1 MTMTDT
7 KKGYIM
13 TKQELLKTVKKK
25 KVAFVRLW
33 FTDVLGF
40 LKSFDMPVEELPHA
54 LKDGMGFDGSSIEG
68 FSRIEESD
76 MVVKP
81 DPATLQIM
89 PWVEEEG
96 PVARMFCNVVEPS
109 GKPFDGDPRHVLK
122 KNIQVAKDMGFTT
135 FNVGPELEYFYF
147 RNANG
152 TEILDKGGYFDLTP
166 QDIGQDLRRKTVLML
181 EKMGIEVE
189 YWHHEVASSQ
199 HEIDLRYN
207 EALKMADSV
216 MTYRMVVKEV
226 AMQQNLYATFMPKPV
241 YGINGSG
248 MHTHMSLFKG
258 NRNAFYDKK
267 DKTHLSQTAK
277 YFTAGLLK
285 HAREICSVCCQW
297 VNSYKRLVPGYEA
310 PVYVSW
316 AQRNRSA
323 LVRVPMYK
331 PGKEKATR
339 IEMRNPDPACN
350 PYLAFS
356 VMLAAGLEGIK
367 KKYKLPAQVTN
378 NIYDMSEKDRKK
390 AGIESLP
397 DDLYDAIRIT
407 EESALVRKALGD
419 KVFEYFIRNKKDE
432 WNEYKKQVTKHE
444 LDRYLAIL

>member
-1 MTMTDT
+1 MTRQEVLKIVKT
-7 KKGYIM
+7 KKIG
-13 TKQELLKTVKKK
+13 
-25 KVAFVRLW
+25 FVRLW

-40 LKSFDMPVEELPHA
+40 LKSFDIPIEELKGA

-76 MVVKP
+76 MIVKP
-81 DPATLQIM
+81 DPSTFQIL
-89 PWVEEEG
+89 PWIKEKN
-96 PVARMFCNVVEPS
+96 PVARMFCDVLEPS
-109 GKPFDGDPRHVLK
+109 GKQFAGDPRGVLK
-122 KNIQVAKDMGFTT
+122 KNLLKAKKMGYT
-135 FNVGPELEYFYF
+135 FNIGPELEYFYF
-147 RNANG
+147 RNSGG

-166 QDIGQDLRRKTVLML
+166 MDIGQDLRRQTVIML

-199 HEIDLRYN
+199 HEIDLRYKD
-207 EALKMADSV
+207 ALTMSDNV
-216 MTYRMVVKEV
+216 MTYRTVVKEV
-226 AMQQNLYATFMPKPV
+226 AMHSNLYATFMPKPV
-241 YGINGSG
+241 YGIAGSG

-258 NRNAFYDKK
+258 SKNTFFDPK
-267 DKTHLSQTAK
+267 DKAHLSKTAK

-285 HAREICSVCCQW
+285 HATEICSVCCQW

-316 AQRNRSA
+316 AQQNRSA
-323 LVRVPMYK
+323 LVRVPRYK

-339 IEMRNPDPACN
+339 VELRNPDPACN

-367 KKYKLPAQVTN
+367 KKYKLPPQVTG
-378 NIYDMSEKDRKK
+378 NIYEMTESERKK

-397 DDLYDAIRIT
+397 DDLFEAIKAT
-407 EESALVRKALGD
+407 EHSALVREALGD

-432 WNEYKKQVTKHE
+432 WNEYRRQVTEYE
-444 LDRYLAIL
+444 LGKYLAIL

>member
-1 MTMTDT
+1 MTR
-7 KKGYIM
+7 
-13 TKQELLKTVKKK
+13 QEILRFIKRK
-25 KVAFVRLW
+25 KVGFVRLW

-40 LKSFDMPVEELPHA
+40 LKSFDIPVGELPGA

-76 MVVKP
+76 MVARP
-81 DPATLQIM
+81 DPSTFQIL
-89 PWVEEEG
+89 PWIKEDR
-96 PVARMFCNVVEPS
+96 PVARMFCDILEPG
-109 GKPFDGDPRHVLK
+109 GKPFSGDPRYVLK
-122 KNIQVAKDMGFTT
+122 RSLAEAKRMGFT

-147 RNANG
+147 RNAGG

-166 QDIGQDLRRKTVLML
+166 MDIGQDLRRKTVLML
-181 EKMGIEVE
+181 ERMGIEVE

-199 HEIDLRYN
+199 HEIDLRYKD
-207 EALKMADSV
+207 ALTMADDV

-226 AMQQNLYATFMPKPV
+226 AMQNDLYATFIPKPI

-258 NRNAFYDKK
+258 NKNAFFDPK
-267 DKTHLSQTAK
+267 DKLHLSKTAR
-277 YFTAGLLK
+277 YFIAGLLR
-285 HAREICSVCCQW
+285 HARETCSICCQW

-323 LVRVPMYK
+323 LVRIPVYK
-331 PGKEKATR
+331 PGEEKATR
-339 IEMRNPDPACN
+339 IELRNPDPACN

-367 KKYKLPAQVTN
+367 KKYKLPPQVTN
-378 NIYDMSEKDRKK
+378 NIYKMTDEEREK

-397 DDLYDAIRIT
+397 ADLYDAIKIT
-407 EESALVRKALGD
+407 EKSTLARRALGD
-419 KVFEYFIRNKKDE
+419 EVFEYFIRNKKDE
-432 WNEYKKQVTKHE
+432 WDEYRKQVTQQE
-444 LDRYLAIL
+444 LNKYLAIL

>member
-1 MTMTDT
+1 MT
-7 KKGYIM
+7 G
-13 TKQELLKTVKKK
+13 QEVLKLVKRK
-25 KVAFVRLW
+25 KVGFIRLW

-40 LKSFDMPVEELPHA
+40 LKSFDIRVEELPGA

-68 FSRIEESD
+68 FCRIEESD
-76 MVVKP
+76 MIVKP
-81 DPATLQIM
+81 DPNTFQII
-89 PWVEEEG
+89 PWIKEKR
-96 PVARMFCNVVEPS
+96 PVARMFCNVLEPG
-109 GKPFDGDPRHVLK
+109 GKSFNGDPRHVLK
-122 KNIQVAKDMGFTT
+122 RNIAEARKMGFT

-147 RNANG
+147 RNAGG

-166 QDIGQDLRRKTVLML
+166 MDIGQDLRRKTVLML

-207 EALKMADSV
+207 EALKMADNV
-216 MTYRMVVKEV
+216 MTYRTVVKEV
-226 AMQQNLYATFMPKPV
+226 AMDNNLYATFMPKPI

-258 NRNAFYDKK
+258 SKNAFFDKK
-267 DKTHLSQTAK
+267 DKFHLSIIAK
-277 YFTAGLLK
+277 YFIAGLLR
-285 HAREICSVCCQW
+285 HSREICSVCCQW

-323 LVRVPMYK
+323 LVRVPVYK

-339 IEMRNPDPACN
+339 VELRNPDPACN

-367 KKYKLPAQVTN
+367 KKYKLPKEVTN
-378 NIYDMSEKDRKK
+378 NIYTMTEPEREKG
-390 AGIESLP
+390 GIECLP
-397 DDLYDAIRIT
+397 DDLFEAIKIT
-407 EESALVRKALGD
+407 EKSSLVKKALGD

-432 WNEYKKQVTKHE
+432 WNEYRKQVTKHE
-444 LDRYLAIL
+444 IERYLAIL

>member
-1 MTMTDT
+1 MTRQEVMKIVT
-7 KKGYIM
+7 KKKIGFI
-13 TKQELLKTVKKK
+13 
-25 KVAFVRLW
+25 RLW

-40 LKSFDMPVEELPHA
+40 LKSFDIPIEELRGA

-81 DPATLQIM
+81 DPKTFQII
-89 PWVEEEG
+89 PWIKEDK
-96 PVARMFCNVVEPS
+96 PVARMFCNVLETD
-109 GKPFDGDPRHVLK
+109 GRPFTGDPRHVLK
-122 KNIQVAKDMGFTT
+122 RNLEEAKRMGYV

-147 RNANG
+147 RNTDG

-166 QDIGQDLRRKTVLML
+166 MDIGQDLRRKTVLML

-199 HEIDLRYN
+199 HEIDLRYKD
-207 EALKMADSV
+207 ALTMADNV

-226 AMQQNLYATFMPKPV
+226 AMQNNLYATFMPKPMYNV
-241 YGINGSG
+241 NGSG
-248 MHTHMSLFKG
+248 MHTHMSLSKG
-258 NRNAFYDKK
+258 SRNAFFDPR
-267 DKTHLSQTAK
+267 DTIHLSKPAK
-277 YFTAGLLK
+277 YFIAGLLK

-339 IEMRNPDPACN
+339 IELRNPDPACN

-367 KKYKLPAQVTN
+367 RKYPLPPQVTG
-378 NIYDMSEKDRKK
+378 NIYEMAEGQRRR
-390 AGIESLP
+390 AGIEALP
-397 DDLYDAIRIT
+397 DDLFDAIKIT
-407 EESALVRKALGD
+407 EKSALVKQALGD

-432 WNEYKKQVTKHE
+432 WNEYRRQVTEYEIGK
-444 LDRYLAIL
+444 YLAIL

>member
-1 MTMTDT
+1 MA
-7 KKGYIM
+7 
-13 TKQELLKTVKKK
+13 KQDILKTVKKK
-25 KVAFVRLW
+25 KVAFVLLW

-40 LKSFDMPVEELPHA
+40 LKSFDIPVEELRHA
-54 LKDGMGFDGSSIEG
+54 LADGMGFDGSSIEG

-81 DPATLQIM
+81 DTSTFQIM

-96 PVARMFCNVVEPS
+96 PVARMFCDVVEPS
-109 GKPFDGDPRHVLK
+109 GKPFVGDPRYILK
-122 KNIQVAKDMGFTT
+122 RNLDEAKKMGYT

-147 RNANG
+147 RNAGG

-166 QDIGQDLRRKTVLML
+166 MDIGQDLRRKTVRAL

-207 EALKMADSV
+207 EALKMADNV
-216 MTYRMVVKEV
+216 MTYRMIVKEV
-226 AMQQNLYATFMPKPV
+226 AMQQNMYATFMPKPV

-258 NRNAFYDKK
+258 KKNAFFDRNDKH
-267 DKTHLSQTAK
+267 HLSKTAK
-277 YFTAGLLK
+277 YFIAGLIT

-316 AQRNRSA
+316 AHRNRSA
-323 LVRVPMYK
+323 LIRVPMYK

-356 VMLAAGLEGIK
+356 VMLAAGLEGVK
-367 KKYKLPAQVTN
+367 KKYKLPAAVTN
-378 NIYDMSEKDRKK
+378 NIYSMSEQERQK

-407 EESALVRKALGD
+407 EESPLVRKALGD
-419 KVFEYFIRNKKDE
+419 KLFEYFIRNKKDE
-432 WNEYKKQVTKHE
+432 WDDYKKQVTKHE

>member
-1 MTMTDT
+1 
-7 KKGYIM
+7 M
-13 TKQELLKTVKKK
+13 TKQEILK
-25 KVAFVRLW
+25 KVKQKKVGFIRLW

-40 LKSFDMPVEELPHA
+40 LKSFDMPTEELAGA

-76 MVVKP
+76 MLVKP
-81 DPATLQIM
+81 DPTTFQLI
-89 PWVEEEG
+89 PWIKEDR
-96 PVARMFCNVVEPS
+96 PVARMFCDVIETN
-109 GKPFDGDPRHVLK
+109 GKPFSGDPRYVLK
-122 KNIQVAKDMGFTT
+122 RNLAEAKKMGFT

-147 RNANG
+147 RNTRG

-166 QDIGQDLRRKTVLML
+166 MDIGQDLRRKTVLML
-181 EKMGIEVE
+181 EKMGIVVE

-207 EALKMADSV
+207 DALTMADNV
-216 MTYRMVVKEV
+216 MAYRMAVKEV
-226 AMQQNLYATFMPKPV
+226 AMQSNLYATFMPKPI

-248 MHTHMSLFKG
+248 MHTHMSLFNGKK
-258 NRNAFYDKK
+258 NAFFEKGDKA
-267 DKTHLSQTAK
+267 HLSKTAK
-277 YFTAGLLK
+277 YFVAGLLT

-316 AQRNRSA
+316 AQKNRSA

-339 IEMRNPDPACN
+339 VELRNPDPACN

-367 KKYKLPAQVTN
+367 KKYKLPAEVTN
-378 NIYDMSEKDRKK
+378 NVYEMTEAQREK
-390 AGIESLP
+390 AGIDTLP
-397 DDLYDAIRIT
+397 DDLFEAIKIT
-407 EESALVRKALGD
+407 EKSALVRKALGD
-419 KVFEYFIRNKKDE
+419 KVFGYFIRNKKDE
-432 WNEYKKQVTKHE
+432 WNEYRRQVTKYE
-444 LDRYLAIL
+444 LEKYLAIL

>member
-1 MTMTDT
+1 
-7 KKGYIM
+7 M
-13 TKQELLKTVKKK
+13 TKQDILKLVKKR

-40 LKSFDMPVEELPHA
+40 LKSFDIPVEELPHA
-54 LKDGMGFDGSSIEG
+54 LNDGMGFDGSSIEG

-81 DPATLQIM
+81 DINTFQIM
-89 PWVEEEG
+89 PWAQEDG
-96 PVARMFCNVVEPS
+96 PVARMFCDVVEPS
-109 GKPFDGDPRHVLK
+109 GKPFDGDPRYVLK
-122 KNIQVAKDMGFTT
+122 KNLAEVKKMGYI

-147 RNANG
+147 RNAGG

-166 QDIGQDLRRKTVLML
+166 MDIGQDLRRKTVLAL
-181 EKMGIEVE
+181 EKMGIDVE

-207 EALKMADSV
+207 EALLMADNV

-226 AMQQNLYATFMPKPV
+226 AMQQNMYATFMPKPV

-258 NRNAFYDKK
+258 KRNAFFDKS
-267 DKTHLSQTAK
+267 DKYHLSKTAK
-277 YFTAGLLK
+277 YFIAGLLK
-285 HAREICSVCCQW
+285 HAGEICSVCCQW

-316 AQRNRSA
+316 AHRNRSA
-323 LVRVPMYK
+323 LIRVPMYK

-339 IEMRNPDPACN
+339 IELRNPDPACN

-378 NIYDMSEKDRKK
+378 NIYQMSEAEREK

-397 DDLYDAIRIT
+397 DDLYDAIKIT
-407 EESALVRKALGD
+407 EKSSLVRKALGD

-432 WNEYKKQVTKHE
+432 WEDYKKQVTKHE
-444 LDRYLAIL
+444 LDNYLAIL

>member
-1 MTMTDT
+1 MTSKD
-7 KKGYIM
+7 I
-13 TKQELLKTVKKK
+13 LKLVKKK
-25 KVAFVRLW
+25 KVSFIRLW

-40 LKSFDMPVEELPHA
+40 LKSFDMPVEELAGA

-76 MVVKP
+76 MIVKP
-81 DPATLQIM
+81 DPDTFHII
-89 PWVEEEG
+89 PWIKEKN
-96 PVARMFCNVVEPS
+96 PVASMFCNVLEPG
-109 GKPFDGDPRHVLK
+109 GKPFEGDPRYVLK
-122 KNIQVAKDMGFTT
+122 RNIAEARKMGFTH

-147 RNANG
+147 RNAGG

-166 QDIGQDLRRKTVLML
+166 MDVGQDLRRKTVLML

-207 EALKMADSV
+207 EALKMADNV
-216 MTYRMVVKEV
+216 MTYRTVVKEV
-226 AMQQNLYATFMPKPV
+226 AMQNNLYATFMPKPI

-248 MHTHMSLFKG
+248 MHTHMSLSKG
-258 NRNAFYDKK
+258 KKNVFFDKN
-267 DKTHLSQTAK
+267 DKLHLSKTAK
-277 YFTAGLLK
+277 YFTAGILR
-285 HAREICSVCCQW
+285 HSREICSVCCQW

-339 IEMRNPDPACN
+339 VELRNPDPACN

-367 KKYKLPAQVTN
+367 KKYKLPKEVTN
-378 NIYDMSEKDRKK
+378 NIYKMTDKERDK
-390 AGIESLP
+390 AGIECLP
-397 DDLYDAIRIT
+397 DDLFEAVKIT
-407 EESALVRKALGD
+407 EKSSLVKKALGD

-432 WNEYKKQVTKHE
+432 WDEYRKQVTKHE
-444 LDRYLAIL
+444 KERYLAIL

>member
-1 MTMTDT
+1 MT
-7 KKGYIM
+7 G
-13 TKQELLKTVKKK
+13 QEVLKTIKRK

-40 LKSFDMPVEELPHA
+40 LKSFDMRVGELPGA
-54 LKDGMGFDGSSIEG
+54 FKDGMGFDGSSIEG

-81 DPATLQIM
+81 DPDTFQIM
-89 PWVEEEG
+89 PWIQEKR
-96 PVARMFCNVVEPS
+96 PVARMFCNVLEP
-109 GKPFDGDPRHVLK
+109 GGRPFDGDPRYVLK
-122 KNIQVAKDMGFTT
+122 KNLKEAREMGFI

-147 RNANG
+147 RNAGG

-166 QDIGQDLRRKTVLML
+166 MDIGQDLRRKTVLML
-181 EKMGIEVE
+181 EKMGIDVE

-199 HEIDLRYN
+199 HEIDLRYQ
-207 EALKMADSV
+207 EALKMADNV
-216 MTYRMVVKEV
+216 MSYRMIVKEV
-226 AMQQNLYATFMPKPV
+226 AMSQNLYATFMPKPI
-241 YGINGSG
+241 YGVNGSG
-248 MHTHMSLFKG
+248 MHTHMSLFRGKK
-258 NRNAFYDKK
+258 NAFFDPK
-267 DKTHLSQTAK
+267 DKFHLSKPAK
-277 YFTAGLLK
+277 YFIAGLLK
-285 HAREICSVCCQW
+285 HAREICSITCQW

-323 LVRVPMYK
+323 LVRVPVYK

-339 IEMRNPDPACN
+339 VELRNPDPACN

-367 KKYKLPAQVTN
+367 KKYPLPPEVTN
-378 NIYDMSEKDRKK
+378 NIYEMTDEEREK
-390 AGIESLP
+390 ANIECLP
-397 DDLYDAIRIT
+397 DDLFEAIKIT
-407 EESALVRKALGD
+407 ESSDLVKRALGE
-419 KVFEYFIRNKKDE
+419 KVFKYFIRNKKDE

-444 LDRYLAIL
+444 IEKYLPIL

>member
-1 MTMTDT
+1 MTR
-7 KKGYIM
+7 
-13 TKQELLKTVKKK
+13 QEILKTVKRK
-25 KVAFVRLW
+25 KVAFIRLW

-54 LKDGMGFDGSSIEG
+54 LSDGMGFDGSSIEG

-81 DPATLQIM
+81 DISTFQIT
-89 PWVEEEG
+89 PWVDEEG
-96 PVARMFCNVVEPS
+96 PVARMFCDVVEPG
-109 GKPFDGDPRHVLK
+109 GKPFDGDPRYVLK
-122 KNIQVAKDMGFTT
+122 RNLAEAKRMGFTT

-147 RNANG
+147 RNAGG

-166 QDIGQDLRRKTVLML
+166 MDIGQDLRRKTVLML
-181 EKMGIEVE
+181 EKMGIKVE

-207 EALKMADSV
+207 DALTMADNV
-216 MTYRMVVKEV
+216 MTYRVIVKEV
-226 AMQQNLYATFMPKPV
+226 AMQNNLYATFMPKPI
-241 YGINGSG
+241 YGISGSG

-258 NRNAFYDKK
+258 KKNAFFEKK
-267 DKTHLSQTAK
+267 DKLHLSKTAK
-277 YFTAGLLK
+277 YFIAGVLK
-285 HAREICSVCCQW
+285 HSREICSVCCQW

-339 IEMRNPDPACN
+339 VELRNPDPACN

-367 KKYKLPAQVTN
+367 KKYKLPAQVAN
-378 NIYDMSEKDRKK
+378 NIYRMTEEERND

-397 DDLYDAIRIT
+397 DDLFDAIRIT
-407 EESALVRKALGD
+407 EKSSLVRKALGD

-432 WNEYKKQVTKHE
+432 WDDYRKQVTKHE
-444 LDRYLAIL
+444 IGKYLAIL

>member
-1 MTMTDT
+1 
-7 KKGYIM
+7 M
-13 TKQELLKTVKKK
+13 TKQEVLRLVKRK
-25 KVAFVRLW
+25 KVAFIRLW

-40 LKSFDMPVEELPHA
+40 LKSFDIRVEELSGA

-68 FSRIEESD
+68 FCRIEESD

-81 DPATLQIM
+81 DPNTFQIM
-89 PWVEEEG
+89 PWINEKR
-96 PVARMFCNVVEPS
+96 PVARMFCNVLEPG
-109 GKPFDGDPRHVLK
+109 GKAFNGDPRYVLK
-122 KNIQVAKDMGFTT
+122 RNLAEAKKLGYV

-147 RNANG
+147 RNAGG

-166 QDIGQDLRRKTVLML
+166 MDIGQDLRRKTVLML
-181 EKMGIEVE
+181 ESMGIDVE

-207 EALKMADSV
+207 DALTMADNV

-226 AMQQNLYATFMPKPV
+226 AMANNLYATFMPKPV
-241 YGINGSG
+241 YGMNGSG

-258 NRNAFYDKK
+258 KKNAFFDPK
-267 DKTHLSQTAK
+267 DKFHLSKTAK
-277 YFTAGLLK
+277 YFIAGVLV
-285 HAREICSVCCQW
+285 HAREMCSVCCQW

-323 LVRVPMYK
+323 LVRVPVYK

-339 IEMRNPDPACN
+339 VELRNPDPACN

-367 KKYKLPAQVTN
+367 KRYKLPPEVTN
-378 NIYDMSEKDRKK
+378 NIYKMSDKEREK

-397 DDLYDAIRIT
+397 DDLYEAIKIT
-407 EESALVRKALGD
+407 EKSALVRKALGD

-432 WNEYKKQVTKHE
+432 WDEYRKQVTKHE
-444 LDRYLAIL
+444 LERYLAIL

>member
-1 MTMTDT
+1 MTSQDVL
-7 KKGYIM
+7 KVVKG
-13 TKQELLKTVKKK
+13 K
-25 KVAFVRLW
+25 KVGFIRLW

-40 LKSFDMPVEELPHA
+40 LKSFDIPVGELSGA
-54 LKDGMGFDGSSIEG
+54 LKEGMGFDGSSVEG

-76 MVVKP
+76 MLVKP
-81 DPATLQIM
+81 DPDTFQII
-89 PWVEEEG
+89 PWIKESR
-96 PVARMFCNVVEPS
+96 PVARMFCNVLQTN
-109 GKPFDGDPRHVLK
+109 GKPFSGDPRYVLK
-122 KNIQVAKDMGFTT
+122 RNLEEAKKMGFT

-147 RNANG
+147 RNTGG

-166 QDIGQDLRRKTVLML
+166 MDIGQDLRRKTVLVL

-207 EALKMADSV
+207 EALIMADNV
-216 MTYRMVVKEV
+216 MTYRMAVKEV
-226 AMQQNLYATFMPKPV
+226 AMHQNLYATFMPKPV
-241 YGINGSG
+241 FGINGSG
-248 MHTHMSLFKG
+248 MHTHMSLFRGKK
-258 NRNAFYDKK
+258 NAFFDPK
-267 DKTHLSQTAK
+267 DKMHLSKTAK

-339 IEMRNPDPACN
+339 IELRNPDPSCN

-356 VMLAAGLEGIK
+356 VMLTAGLEGIK
-367 KKYKLPAQVTN
+367 KKYPLPPQITD
-378 NIYDMSEKDRKK
+378 NIYEMPQAEREKRN
-390 AGIESLP
+390 IESLP
-397 DDLYDAIRIT
+397 DDLFEAIKIT
-407 EESALVRKALGD
+407 EKSSIVRKALGD

-432 WNEYKKQVTKHE
+432 WDDYRRQVTKYE
-444 LDRYLAIL
+444 LDKYLAIL

>member
-1 MTMTDT
+1 MTM
-7 KKGYIM
+7 
-13 TKQELLKTVKKK
+13 QEVLKLVKRK
-25 KVAFVRLW
+25 KVAFIRLW

-40 LKSFDMPVEELPHA
+40 LKSFDIRVEELRGA

-81 DPATLQIM
+81 DPGTFQIL
-89 PWVEEEG
+89 PWIHEKR
-96 PVARMFCNVVEPS
+96 PVARMFCNVLEPG
-109 GKPFDGDPRHVLK
+109 GKPFDGDPRYVLK
-122 KNIQVAKDMGFTT
+122 KNLKEAKEMGFI

-147 RNANG
+147 RNAGG

-166 QDIGQDLRRKTVLML
+166 MDIGQDLRRKTVLML
-181 EKMGIEVE
+181 EKMGIDVE

-199 HEIDLRYN
+199 HEIDLRYQD
-207 EALKMADSV
+207 ALTMADNV
-216 MTYRMVVKEV
+216 MTYRMIVKEV
-226 AMQQNLYATFMPKPV
+226 AMSQNLYATFMPKPV

-258 NRNAFYDKK
+258 SKNAFFDSK
-267 DKTHLSQTAK
+267 DKFHLSKTAK
-277 YFTAGLLK
+277 HFIAGLLR
-285 HAREICSVCCQW
+285 HAREICSVTCQW

-323 LVRVPMYK
+323 LVRVPVYK

-356 VMLAAGLEGIK
+356 VMLAAGLEGVK
-367 KKYKLPAQVTN
+367 KRYALPPEVTN
-378 NIYDMSEKDRKK
+378 NIYAMTDEERAK
-390 AGIESLP
+390 ANIECLP
-397 DDLYDAIRIT
+397 DDLYEAIKVT
-407 EESALVRKALGD
+407 ENSPLVRKALGD
-419 KVFEYFIRNKKDE
+419 KVFKYFIRNKTDE
-432 WNEYKKQVTKHE
+432 WDEYRKQVTKHE
-444 LDRYLAIL
+444 IEKYLAIL